1 MSDPPSVEPIADVK
15 STNDAKFD
23 VNNFMIIAGIGIIIL
38 TCVSADYTEDGSSGP
53 ASKGLWGY
61 GLLAVALFGMLIYG
75 YRSVLKKSKNQSTEH
90 LSAWEFGKQ
99 AVLSAGAPGSF
110 LFVTICLISLNGQ
123 FFTQIN
129 KGIVAPEYY
138 NYNALA
144 ITIAAVQL
152 GVLIRLFQ
160 AKSDGDAVTYD
171 NASALVYLLS
181 VAGLVNAGI
190 MAIILIFFST
200 DG

>member
-1 MSDPPSVEPIADVK
+1 MADSGKIQPLDDSK
-15 STNDAKFD
+15 SNKDAEFD
-23 VNNFMIIAGIGIIIL
+23 VNNFILIAGIGVIVL

-61 GLLAVALFGMLIYG
+61 GLMGIALFGMLIYG
-75 YRSVLKKSKNQSTEH
+75 YRSVLRASNRSTEN
-90 LSAWEFGKQ
+90 LSAWQFGKQ
-99 AVLSAGAPGSF
+99 AILSAGAPGSM
-110 LFVTICLISLNGQ
+110 LFVTICLMSLNAQ
-123 FFTQIN
+123 FFSQIN

-138 NYNALA
+138 NYNTLA
-144 ITIAAVQL
+144 ITIAAIQL
-152 GVLIRLFQ
+152 AVLVRLFQ
-160 AKSDGDAVTYD
+160 AKSSGDNAIND

-181 VAGLVNAGI
+181 VAGIINAAI

>member
-1 MSDPPSVEPIADVK
+1 MSDPPKVQPIADVK
-15 STNDAKFD
+15 GTDDAKFD
-23 VNNFMIIAGIGIIIL
+23 VNNFLIIAGIGIIIL

-61 GLLAVALFGMLIYG
+61 GLLGIALFGMLIYG
-75 YRSVLKKSKNQSTEH
+75 YRSVLKKSRKSTAE
-90 LSAWEFGKQ
+90 LTAWEFGKQ
-99 AVLSAGAPGSF
+99 AVLSAGAPGSY
-110 LFVTICLISLNGQ
+110 LFVVVCLIALNGQ
-123 FFTQIN
+123 FFSQIN
-129 KGIVAPEYY
+129 KGGVAPEYY

-144 ITIAAVQL
+144 TTIAAVQL
-152 GVLIRLFQ
+152 GVLMRLFQ
-160 AKSDGDAVTYD
+160 AKSDGDATTDD

-190 MAIILIFFST
+190 MAIILIFFTT